1 MELMDGFDFSSKIL
15 TWFWVIYRRAFLGC
29 ILTSILTRLGF
40 SKILGGAQHI
50 VRGLGSRI
58 AEEMVKNGLGTL
70 ATLHRT
76 PLQLSDPRSTAIQCL
91 RGPSTAS
98 SIANRCDT
106 LPTREM
112 LSRWHGSLYE
122 SNTVRHPATRRL
134 PIPFETMFIHAPYDG
149 QQDEFV
155 EHGNDDY
162 CDTAINENDEDATQ
176 LEDHHVVAALLPVN
190 FGSAEPPTDDSQDP
204 SELGELHVETASN
217 RDARSDLGIDVDP
230 AQYDQSCSHA
240 SSASV
245 RSPVL
250 DLVPSTDNCHESTN
264 FSDPLQTNDNPNH
277 SDCSDQHGE
286 CARDNDAYNDTPEH
300 HLHTDPEI
308 YTSDHASNFE
318 GQHSDHDP
326 GEDQYADG
334 GHYDAG
340 DVYDGHGADLDP
352 GDDYHDNYH
361 DDYYEDDYYDDGGDF
376 DYYDDDY

>member
-1 MELMDGFDFSSKIL
+1 M
-15 TWFWVIYRRAFLGC
+15 
-29 ILTSILTRLGF
+29 
-40 SKILGGAQHI
+40 
-50 VRGLGSRI
+50 
-58 AEEMVKNGLGTL
+58 
-70 ATLHRT
+70 
-76 PLQLSDPRSTAIQCL
+76 
-91 RGPSTAS
+91 GPSTS
-98 SIANRCDT
+98 QIRSDT
-106 LPTREM
+106 QQLEDYQFHSKRDVDQHRQLEGDCLGFDGDPPVEFALKTEDVDR
-112 LSRWHGSLYE
+112 
-122 SNTVRHPATRRL
+122 
-134 PIPFETMFIHAPYDG
+134 MFIHAPYDG
-149 QQDEFV
+149 QHDEFV

-162 CDTAINENDEDATQ
+162 CDTAINDNDEDATQ

-204 SELGELHVETASN
+204 SELGELHLATASN

-230 AQYDQSCSHA
+230 AQYDQSCSHS

-264 FSDPLQTNDNPNH
+264 ISNALQPNDNPDH

-286 CARDNDAYNDTPEH
+286 CARDNDAYNDTPEN

-340 DVYDGHGADLDP
+340 DVYDYHGADLDP

-361 DDYYEDDYYDDGGDF
+361 DDCYEDDYYDDGGDF

>member
-1 MELMDGFDFSSKIL
+1 MESHGAYGRIQLFLEDL
-15 TWFWVIYRRAFLGC
+15 NLVLVIYRRPFLGR

-76 PLQLSDPRSTAIQCL
+76 PLQLSDPRSTAIPMLACQMRSDTQQLEDYQFHSKRDVDQHRQLEGDCL
-91 RGPSTAS
+91 GFDGDPPVEFAIKTEDVDR
-98 SIANRCDT
+98 
-106 LPTREM
+106 
-112 LSRWHGSLYE
+112 
-122 SNTVRHPATRRL
+122 
-134 PIPFETMFIHAPYDG
+134 MFIHAPYDG
-149 QQDEFV
+149 QHDEF
-155 EHGNDDY
+155 
-162 CDTAINENDEDATQ
+162 

-204 SELGELHVETASN
+204 SELGELHLETASN

-230 AQYDQSCSHA
+230 AQYDQSCSHS

-245 RSPVL
+245 RS
-250 DLVPSTDNCHESTN
+250 LVPSTDNCHESTN
-264 FSDPLQTNDNPNH
+264 FSDPLQTNDNPDH
-277 SDCSDQHGE
+277 SDCSDQH
-286 CARDNDAYNDTPEH
+286 
-300 HLHTDPEI
+300 
-308 YTSDHASNFE
+308 
-318 GQHSDHDP
+318 
-326 GEDQYADG
+326 DQYADG

-340 DVYDGHGADLDP
+340 DVYDDHGADLDP

-361 DDYYEDDYYDDGGDF
+361 DDYYDDGGDF